1 LTQEDDRVTTT
12 EFLERFEQAYHDKLH
27 ELEVDEGSIDT
38 DPAELGRR
46 VALLVA
52 TRGRWERQLG
62 LLLSSTDFQRSTGLS
77 RQALSQAVEA
87 NRVLRLTT
95 KAGKT
100 RYPGFQLDESGR
112 VLPGLRIVLG
122 VFAGRVRSPWT
133 TASWLTSPQPELDG
147 GTPVEFLEAGGDPE
161 QAAQVAGRV
170 VTRLDE

>member
-1 LTQEDDRVTTT
+1 MCVATT
-12 EFLERFEQAYHDKLH
+12 EFLERFEQAYHDTLH

-52 TRGRWERQLG
+52 SRGRWERQLG
-62 LLLSSTDFQRSTGLS
+62 LLLSSTDFQRVTGLS
-77 RQALSQAVEA
+77 RQALSLAVEA

-95 KAGKT
+95 KGAKT
-100 RYPGFQLDESGR
+100 CYPAFQLDEWGR
-112 VLPGLRIVLG
+112 VLPGLRAVLG
-122 VFAGRVRSPWT
+122 IFADRVRSPWT

-147 GTPVEFLEAGGDPE
+147 ATPVDVLKAGGSTDLLE
-161 QAAQVAGRV
+161 QAADRV

>member
-1 LTQEDDRVTTT
+1 MGCVTTT
-12 EFLERFEQAYHDKLH
+12 EFLERFQQAYHDKLE

-62 LLLSSTDFQRSTGLS
+62 LLLSSTDFQRATGLS

-100 RYPGFQLDESGR
+100 CYPAFQLDDSGR
-112 VLPGLRIVLG
+112 VLPGLRPVLSA
-122 VFAGRVRSPWT
+122 FAGRVRSPWT

-147 GTPVEFLEAGGDPE
+147 ATPVEVLRAGRDNDLL
-161 QAAQVAGRV
+161 QQVADRV

>member
-1 LTQEDDRVTTT
+1 MDSVTST
-12 EFLERFEQAYHDKLH
+12 EFLERFEEAYHDKLH
-27 ELEVDEGSIDT
+27 ELEVDEGSIDA

-62 LLLSSTDFQRSTGLS
+62 LLLSSTDFQRITGLS

-95 KAGKT
+95 QAGKT
-100 RYPGFQLDESGR
+100 CYPAFQLDESGR
-112 VLPGLRIVLG
+112 VLAGFRAVLS
-122 VFAGRVRSPWT
+122 VFADRVRSPWT

-147 GTPVEFLEAGGDPE
+147 ATPVDMLRAGEDTDLLR
-161 QAAQVAGRV
+161 QAADHV
-170 VTRLDE
+170 VTRLDG